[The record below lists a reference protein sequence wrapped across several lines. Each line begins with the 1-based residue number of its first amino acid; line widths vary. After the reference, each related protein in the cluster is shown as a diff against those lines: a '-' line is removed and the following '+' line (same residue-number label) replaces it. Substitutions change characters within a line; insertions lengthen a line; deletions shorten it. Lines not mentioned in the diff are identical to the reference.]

1 MTPNAAMAHLRRLA
15 CIGVDAGAAMPDA
28 LELITHVVPSANN
41 VFVPTDESF
50 TCRSIVCRHWGPSV
64 LENLF
69 AKRQSEYR
77 EICDAHEQW
86 WRTAPTSIS
95 VDENAMAYAGL
106 QRTTLYFEC
115 LRPFGQHHVLE
126 GFVRQGHRPRGYLSL
141 FRDASSRRFS
151 HRDVRRL
158 QTLLP
163 YLAVLMA
170 DSARPGMEYA
180 PPATGAV
187 VIVDARGMVQSLSQG
202 GRNVL
207 HQALNPGSDTH
218 ADVSDALAIVT
229 KRLLRQ
235 LRASMSDA
243 VGRECSP
250 PIVEVRNGRGL
261 FTFRAHW
268 LMGEEDRT
276 HAHVCIIVNH
286 AEPLALRLMRG
297 LATLPLSPAQKSVA
311 LLLVRAQSRK
321 AIAQELG
328 VSDETVKDLVRLVY
342 HKLGVHDRHQLL
354 ASLLEAGVSR
364 H

>member
-15 CIGVDAGAAMPDA
+15 CIGVDAGVAMPDA
-28 LELITHVVPSANN
+28 LDLITQVVPSSNN

-50 TCRSIVCRHWGPSV
+50 TCRAIICRHWDQSV
-64 LENLF
+64 LEQMF
-69 AKRQSEYR
+69 AKRQTEYR
-77 EICDAHEQW
+77 ATCDAHEQW
-86 WRTAPTSIS
+86 WRTAPTHIA
-95 VDENAMAYAGL
+95 VDESAAAYAGL
-106 QRTTLYFEC
+106 HRTALYFEC

-163 YLAVLMA
+163 YLAVLMS
-170 DSARPGMEYA
+170 DSARPGMEYT
-180 PPATGAV
+180 PPATSAV
-187 VIVDARGMVQSLSQG
+187 VIVDARGRVQSLSQG
-202 GRNVL
+202 GQNVL
-207 HQALNPGSDTH
+207 RQALNPGSSTH
-218 ADVSDALAIVT
+218 ADVSDALASVT

-235 LRASMSDA
+235 LRASMLA
-243 VGRECSP
+243 AGGRECAP

-268 LMGEEDRT
+268 LMSEDDRT

-297 LATLPLSPAQKSVA
+297 LARLPLSPAQKSVA
-311 LLLVRAQSRK
+311 LSIARAQSRK

-328 VSDETVKDLVRLVY
+328 VSDGTVKDLVRLVY
-342 HKLGVHDRHQLL
+342 HKLGVHDRHQLM
-354 ASLLEAGVSR
+354 ATLLEAGVPR